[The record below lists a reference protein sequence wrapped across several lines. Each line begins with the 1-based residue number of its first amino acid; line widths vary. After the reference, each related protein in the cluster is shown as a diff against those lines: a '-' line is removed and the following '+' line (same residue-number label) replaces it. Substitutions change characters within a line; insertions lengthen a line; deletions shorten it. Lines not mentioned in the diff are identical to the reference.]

1 MVTGIKLRVNMAELE
16 NKIALITGAGRGI
29 GREIALAYA
38 REGATL
44 SLAARSAIE
53 LEETAAEC
61 RKLGSEVLVTPTDVT
76 DIEEVERL
84 VDATVLRYAAIDVL
98 VNNAGIAG
106 PIGGLPD
113 NDVAAWIST
122 IQVNLIGVYL
132 CCRAVVPVM
141 KRNGWGRIV
150 NLSGAGATNAWANLS
165 AYCSSKAA
173 VVRLT
178 EVLALELADTGITV
192 NALGPGSVHTRMWD
206 EMTEASAEA
215 GADLIH
221 ETGLRVKAGGG
232 ASIERCA
239 DLAVWLASSE
249 TRGLSGRMISAFS
262 DDFESMAPSI
272 PDIMSSEL
280 YTMRRVEPS

>member
-1 MVTGIKLRVNMAELE
+1 MAELE
-16 NKIALITGAGRGI
+16 NKIAVITGAGRGI
-29 GREIALAYA
+29 GQAIALAYA
-38 REGATL
+38 REGAIL
-44 SLAARSAIE
+44 SLAARSASE

-84 VDATVLRYAAIDVL
+84 VDATVLRYSAVDIL

-106 PIGGLPD
+106 PIGGLSE
-113 NDVAAWIST
+113 NSVAAWINT
-122 IQVNLIGVYL
+122 IQVNLIGTYL

-141 KRNGWGRIV
+141 KRNGSGRIV
-150 NLSGAGATNAWANLS
+150 NLSGAGATNAWANMS

-206 EMTEASAEA
+206 ELTESAAEA
-215 GADLIH
+215 GADVIH

-232 ASIERCA
+232 ASIDRCA
-239 DLAVWLASSE
+239 DLAVWLAGNE
-249 TRGLSGRMISAFS
+249 TRSLSGRMISAFS
-262 DDFESMAPSI
+262 DDFESMATSI
-272 PDIMSSEL
+272 PDIMASDL
-280 YTMRRVEPS
+280 YTLRRAEPS